1 MNDVKLPLALVAA
14 MIVQIVAATWYFA
27 DQAHKIE
34 ILTEQVHALDEIVLN
49 LETDNASLI
58 TFATFTENKW
68 REAYN
73 EDMTYVRQFGTK
85 PVEDN

>member
-14 MIVQIVAATWYFA
+14 MLVQIVAATWYFA

-34 ILTEQVHALDEIVLN
+34 LLTEQVYALDEIVLS
-49 LETDNASLI
+49 LERDNASLI

-68 REAYN
+68 REAYHD
-73 EDMTYVRQFGTK
+73 DMTYVRQFGTK
-85 PVEDN
+85 PVDHN